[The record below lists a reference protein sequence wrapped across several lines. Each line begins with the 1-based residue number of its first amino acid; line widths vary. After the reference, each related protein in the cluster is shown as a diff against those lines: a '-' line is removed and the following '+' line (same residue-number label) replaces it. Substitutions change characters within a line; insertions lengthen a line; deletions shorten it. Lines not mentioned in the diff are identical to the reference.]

1 MTAKDGRAA
10 VNTFEVSPEGSFFA
24 VLMDIRMPEMNG
36 LEATRAIRAMDRS
49 DARTVPILAMTA
61 NAFDED
67 RMEALDAGMNGYLV
81 KPLDL
86 TMLISALK
94 SLDG

>member
-1 MTAKDGRAA
+1 MEIAKSLLEMAGLCIVTAKDGRAA

-36 LEATRAIRAMDRS
+36 LEATRAIRAMDS

-61 NAFDED
+61 NALM
-67 RMEALDAGMNGYLV
+67 RTGW
-81 KPLDL
+81 KH
-86 TMLISALK
+86 
-94 SLDG
+94 